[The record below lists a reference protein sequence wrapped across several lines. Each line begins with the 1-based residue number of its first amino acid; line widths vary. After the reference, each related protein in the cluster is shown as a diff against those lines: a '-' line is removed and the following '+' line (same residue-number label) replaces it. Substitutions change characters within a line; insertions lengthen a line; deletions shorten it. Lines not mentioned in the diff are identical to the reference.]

1 MDVLIIL
8 SIIFIQI
15 LVYSAG
21 IVVLFG
27 GRVQNVK
34 LGIFIL
40 FLCSG
45 GYYFLKLSMGNLLY
59 LDVMAIIILWA
70 IIQGTVYQKSWL
82 IIKGVFIISCSEEI
96 AELALDFLLT
106 KCFNLS
112 IAEETNILL
121 ANLLLLIIWFSIGIL
136 KKRNF
141 KMHRKCINT
150 INIIA
155 MGIMAVALVI
165 LNASIGYAQPYV
177 NSKRFSM
184 ISEIL
189 MIITYIGIV
198 FWGSF
203 VIFIKNANENYKHLL
218 ETEYLLR
225 TSQKNNYEMMLAKE
239 EETREFRHDISNHII
254 CLKELVKSGNMADAN
269 NYIDQMQIKISEI
282 KKKYY
287 TSGNEILDTI
297 LNFYINLLDDNIEV
311 SITGKCNYE
320 LAVNSVE
327 LCSIISNP
335 LQNAVEAL
343 NNYSKHKKGYLK
355 VLIQSTQQY
364 FKIVI
369 NNSLDTAGIVIKDG
383 LPMTNKKDKENHGI
397 GLKNVK
403 KLVEK
408 NKGLFSVEIL
418 ESEFRVTLILP
429 VKN

>member
-1 MDVLIIL
+1 MEMLIIL

-27 GRVQNVK
+27 GRVKNVK

-45 GYYFLKLSMGNLLY
+45 GYYFFKLSMGNLLY
-59 LDVMAIIILWA
+59 LDIMAIIILWA

-82 IIKGVFIISCSEEI
+82 IIKGVFIVSCSEEI

-112 IAEETNILL
+112 IVTETNILL
-121 ANLLLLIIWFSIGIL
+121 ANLLLLILWFAIGIL

-141 KMHRKCINT
+141 KIHRKYVNAIY
-150 INIIA
+150 IIA
-155 MGIMAVALVI
+155 MGIMAVALV
-165 LNASIGYAQPYV
+165 LGNANIRYAQPYV
-177 NSKRFSM
+177 NSKKFSM
-184 ISEIL
+184 VSEIL

-198 FWGSF
+198 FWGLF

-254 CLKELVKSGNMADAN
+254 CLKELVKSGNMVDAN

-287 TSGNEILDTI
+287 TTGNEILDAI
-297 LNFYINLLDDNIEV
+297 LNFYINLLDDKIEV
-311 SITGKCNYE
+311 SITGRCNYE

-343 NNYSKHKKGYLK
+343 NNLSIQEKGYLK
-355 VLIQSTQQY
+355 VQIQSTQQN

-369 NNSLDTAGIVIKDG
+369 SNSLDTANVVIRNG
-383 LPMTNKKDKENHGI
+383 LPITNKKDKENHGI

-408 NKGLFSVEIL
+408 NQGLFNVEIL
-418 ESEFRVTLILP
+418 DAEFRVTLILP